1 LTLPADG
8 RPEAPAPASPA
19 PAAHAVLPPGLVF
32 ADTYSR
38 FAAYLLDGVVLSIPT
53 SLVPVVLGMYD
64 YAYSYP
70 PEPIPRATLVGLSV
84 FSICIQAAY
93 FLWFWT
99 GGRRAT
105 VGQRVFGI
113 QIGNAFD
120 GQPLTMTQAVTR
132 WLAMGWWISILLL
145 LPFLALAVVGYI
157 AQFVWLLILFIS
169 IVVSPTKQGIHDR
182 IARSALVRP
191 AGPTSRW
198 AIGCLWL
205 FVGFAIFEAVFLVV
219 FIGWM
224 NDLQDAGLYPPGMNP
239 IDIFV
244 AQIREFWP
252 S

>member
-1 LTLPADG
+1 MAGPTVEPAPDPAVGRPTLPD
-8 RPEAPAPASPA
+8 
-19 PAAHAVLPPGLVF
+19 GLVF

-38 FAAYLLDGVVLSIPT
+38 FAAYLLDAVLLSIPG
-53 SLVPVVLGMYD
+53 SIVPVVLGMYD
-64 YAYSYP
+64 STSGFP
-70 PEPIPRATLVGLSV
+70 PEPMPRATLLGLSV
-84 FSICIQAAY
+84 FSLCIQAAY

-105 VGQRVFGI
+105 PGQRVFGI

-120 GQPLTMTQAVTR
+120 GQPLTMAQAITR
-132 WLAMGWWISILLL
+132 WLAMGWWLGILLL
-145 LPFLALAVVGYI
+145 LPFLAVAVVSYVI
-157 AQFVWLLILFIS
+157 EFVWLIVLFVS
-169 IVVSPTKQGIHDR
+169 IAMSPTKQGIHDR

-205 FVGFAIFEAVFLVV
+205 FVGIAIVEAVFLVV
-219 FIGWM
+219 FINWM
-224 NDLQDAGLYPPGMNP
+224 NDLQQSGLYPPGMNP
-239 IDIFV
+239 LDIFG